1 MGDVTTGALAR
12 LVCRT
17 EMVMLRRG
25 LASLARAAPCA
36 LATPLSTS
44 SSPLPTLTD
53 ALREWEGR
61 DRQLEP
67 RLREG
72 QGSEGTQAEVEYS

>member
-1 MGDVTTGALAR
+1 M
-12 LVCRT
+12 
-17 EMVMLRRG
+17 
-25 LASLARAAPCA
+25 
-36 LATPLSTS
+36 
-44 SSPLPTLTD
+44 PTLTD

-72 QGSEGTQAEVEYS
+72 QGSEGTQAEVEYSRVA